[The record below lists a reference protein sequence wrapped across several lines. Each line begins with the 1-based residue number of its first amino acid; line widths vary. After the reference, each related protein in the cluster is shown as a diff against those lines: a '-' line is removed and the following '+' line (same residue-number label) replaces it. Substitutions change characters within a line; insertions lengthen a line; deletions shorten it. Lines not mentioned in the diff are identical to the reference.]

1 MVSVPLQYRRK
12 YSIAPARLTSGR
24 GKSGRLRIDMAANG
38 RGPEYL
44 GYGKCHRDNTILPL
58 AEER

>member
-24 GKSGRLRIDMAANG
+24 GKSGGFESTWANY